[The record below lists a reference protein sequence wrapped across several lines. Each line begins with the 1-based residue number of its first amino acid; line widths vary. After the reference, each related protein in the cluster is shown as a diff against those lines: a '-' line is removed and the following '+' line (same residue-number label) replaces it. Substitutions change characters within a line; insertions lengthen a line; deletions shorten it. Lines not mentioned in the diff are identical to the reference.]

1 MDRSTLDLSGGW
13 AVMGIRA
20 DAALDGLPTFSEPA
34 ATLARR

>member
-1 MDRSTLDLSGGW
+1 MDRSMLDLFGGW

-20 DAALDGLPTFSEPA
+20 DAALDGSPTFAEPA